1 MELQGHLILPGAG
14 SWYWGDS
21 FLSIQGPALSLPG
34 AFPPLSS
41 KAKCGVYP
49 SLWPGGGLDPGDW
62 AKWSLC
68 EITGSNQ
75 GANPPRRRLT
85 VVLTQP
91 HVPVDSHQEGLHC
104 VARVAL
110 EPLIL

>member
-1 MELQGHLILPGAG
+1 M
-14 SWYWGDS
+14 
-21 FLSIQGPALSLPG
+21 
-34 AFPPLSS
+34 
-41 KAKCGVYP
+41 
-49 SLWPGGGLDPGDW
+49 DPGDW

-85 VVLTQP
+85 IVLTQP

-110 EPLIL
+110 EPPILRSLWAVLLPTIPQFLVLNVTEEKVK